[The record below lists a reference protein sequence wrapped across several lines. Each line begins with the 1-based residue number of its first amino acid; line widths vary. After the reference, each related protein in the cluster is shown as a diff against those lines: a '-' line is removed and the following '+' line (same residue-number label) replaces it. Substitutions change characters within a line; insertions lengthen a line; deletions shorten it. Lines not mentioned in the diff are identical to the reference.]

1 MPRSLATVL
10 AKGLT
15 KRRDGCTLLGD
26 VTAGAGWVT
35 GAVGGGCWDGGG
47 GAPCVCTGCSGAVDG

>member
-15 KRRDGCTLLGD
+15 KRRDGCALLGD

-35 GAVGGGCWDGGG
+35 GAVGGGGGG
-47 GAPCVCTGCSGAVDG
+47 GAPCVCTACSGAADG